1 MGALRS
7 GECVDLVTTRI
18 RKEWSDVARR
28 ARGAAASSD
37 GGSDPSLAGVS
48 QGGGL
53 LGIAGGGGTDVGM
66 AYDTVVLPGFAKAV
80 LESLFE
86 SLLSERSGEDSG
98 AGLVERPSHP
108 TSAPATS
115 SSHAAA
121 TAKEGITFVAP
132 RDDSGTDGAAGKA
145 APPTDDEPATS
156 SSSSSSAVAAMGVL
170 RILGSTDAP
179 AAILSGAV
187 PSLRLRGKGGRSG
200 GLSDSAPTAL
210 PTLPAE
216 GHPGRAAAVAEM
228 LGAIDMSEAPERSG
242 AWLDLAR

>member
-28 ARGAAASSD
+28 ARGAAASADGESD
-37 GGSDPSLAGVS
+37 SCLAGVS

-98 AGLVERPSHP
+98 AGLVERAARP
-108 TSAPATS
+108 TSAPAKAS
-115 SSHAAA
+115 GKGAAA
-121 TAKEGITFVAP
+121 AKEGITFVAP
-132 RDDSGTDGAAGKA
+132 KDDAAAGGAAGKA
-145 APPTDDEPATS
+145 APPADGEAATADTS
-156 SSSSSSAVAAMGVL
+156 STAAAAMGVL
-170 RILGSTDAP
+170 RILGCTDAP

-210 PTLPAE
+210 PHLPPE
-216 GHPGRAAAVAEM
+216 GHPGRAAAVAE
-228 LGAIDMSEAPERSG
+228 LLDSIDMSEAPERSG